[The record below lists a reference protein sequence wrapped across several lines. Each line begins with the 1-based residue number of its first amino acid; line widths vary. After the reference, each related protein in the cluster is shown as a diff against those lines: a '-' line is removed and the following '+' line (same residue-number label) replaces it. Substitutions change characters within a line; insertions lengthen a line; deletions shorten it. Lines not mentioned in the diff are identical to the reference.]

1 MIGLYLYL
9 KAAAVVTTKD
19 LKWTFLKIPKQMI
32 LSVVSLNVEN
42 VDQCIEDFI
51 EEMEPSY
58 EKYPKRKVIHIKEQ
72 IEALIVGI
80 SKFSMSVV

>member
-1 MIGLYLYL
+1 MISLYLYL

-32 LSVVSLNVEN
+32 LSVVSLNVNVEN

-51 EEMEPSY
+51 EE
-58 EKYPKRKVIHIKEQ
+58 K
-72 IEALIVGI
+72 LDGT
-80 SKFSMSVV
+80 FL

>member
-51 EEMEPSY
+51 EE
-58 EKYPKRKVIHIKEQ
+58 K
-72 IEALIVGI
+72 LDGT
-80 SKFSMSVV
+80 FL